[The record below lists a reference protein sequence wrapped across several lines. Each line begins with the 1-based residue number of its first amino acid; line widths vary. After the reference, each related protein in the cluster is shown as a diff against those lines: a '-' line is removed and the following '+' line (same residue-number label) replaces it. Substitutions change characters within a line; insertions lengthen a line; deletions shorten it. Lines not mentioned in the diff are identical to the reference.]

1 MIPVTVE
8 LKGYDEAIA
17 IWGKK
22 PVLRA
27 AVSALKKVSKQ
38 AVTVLSSEI
47 RSRYTI
53 KKSDLDPRVK
63 LSAPKG
69 DDLTATITLS
79 GYDLP
84 LAFFGPR
91 QFVINRVITR
101 TKTGLKTVTRKRSA
115 KFQGVEVE
123 VVKGRKTQLKSA
135 FLMSMKIG
143 RAGAGVMQRKGA
155 KRLPTRE
162 KGVISLAAMAQNTNV
177 APAILSKVRESWG
190 TVFAQE
196 LNFQLNVKG
205 KQ

>member
-1 MIPVTVE
+1 MNITVTLEGYAEAVE
-8 LKGYDEAIA
+8 
-17 IWGKK
+17 IWGKQ
-22 PVLRA
+22 PVRRA
-27 AVSALKKVSKQ
+27 AIRALKKVSKQ
-38 AVTVLSSEI
+38 AVTVLSTEV
-47 RSRYTI
+47 RSRYNI

-63 LSAPKG
+63 ITPPKG

-91 QFVINRVITR
+91 QFVVNRVITR
-101 TKTGLKTVTRKRSA
+101 TKAGLKTVTRKRAA

-123 VVKGRKTQLKSA
+123 VLKGKRTQLKSA
-135 FLMSMKIG
+135 FLMNMKVG
-143 RAGAGVMQRKGA
+143 RSGAGVMQRRSK

-162 KGVISLAAMAQNTNV
+162 KGVISIAAMAQNSNV
-177 APAILSKVRESWG
+177 EPTTLRKVQTAWD

-196 LNFQLNVKG
+196 LNYQLNVEG